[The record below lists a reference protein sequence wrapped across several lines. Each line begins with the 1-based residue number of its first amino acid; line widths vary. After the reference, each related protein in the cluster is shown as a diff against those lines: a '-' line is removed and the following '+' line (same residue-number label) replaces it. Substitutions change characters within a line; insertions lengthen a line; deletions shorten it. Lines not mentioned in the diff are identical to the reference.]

1 MRTNNNIF
9 KQLKALVNDVY
20 DADNKKFRETP
31 NGKYALLK
39 EDLNRFETAKLFVK
53 LLLDTDYFKKETS
66 IYLLNPFA
74 TNSQTLHI
82 LNKEYG
88 MDLTASA
95 LYQVWY
101 RDREKFIK
109 EFSENFFVDLVLY
122 RDANIDKYREKL
134 EQHIDNIDNTHLLKE
149 CIIDLGCEEFSY
161 DVTDEEFE
169 KFIQKIRPYIN
180 ANINKTKES
189 LDNNMLA
196 YINYITTHRS
206 LTDADSVRLKK
217 LRKVLVNG

>member
-66 IYLLNPFA
+66 IYLLNPFD

-82 LNKEYG
+82 LNKE
-88 MDLTASA
+88 
-95 LYQVWY
+95 
-101 RDREKFIK
+101 
-109 EFSENFFVDLVLY
+109 
-122 RDANIDKYREKL
+122 
-134 EQHIDNIDNTHLLKE
+134 
-149 CIIDLGCEEFSY
+149 
-161 DVTDEEFE
+161 
-169 KFIQKIRPYIN
+169 
-180 ANINKTKES
+180 
-189 LDNNMLA
+189 
-196 YINYITTHRS
+196 
-206 LTDADSVRLKK
+206 
-217 LRKVLVNG
+217 